1 MDMCEEIVQPLADI
15 DLGQFAASHKGI
27 DDGCVLGCIM
37 VATEQGVLKKHS
49 PLINKTDNNNKR
61 VTITL

>member
-1 MDMCEEIVQPLADI
+1 MDMGEEIVQPLADI

-37 VATEQGVLKKHS
+37 VATEQVVLTSKSQRSHTV
-49 PLINKTDNNNKR
+49 LGII
-61 VTITL
+61 ITTFG

>member
-1 MDMCEEIVQPLADI
+1 MGEEIVQPLADI

-37 VATEQGVLKKHS
+37 VATEQVVLTSQSQRSHTV
-49 PLINKTDNNNKR
+49 LGII
-61 VTITL
+61 ITTFG

>member
-1 MDMCEEIVQPLADI
+1 MDMGEEIVQPLAHI

-37 VATEQGVLKKHS
+37 VATEQVVLTSQSQRSHTV
-49 PLINKTDNNNKR
+49 LGII
-61 VTITL
+61 ITTFG

>member
-1 MDMCEEIVQPLADI
+1 MDMGEEIVQPLADI

-37 VATEQGVLKKHS
+37 VATEQVVLTSQSQRSHTV
-49 PLINKTDNNNKR
+49 LGII
-61 VTITL
+61 ITTFR

>member
-1 MDMCEEIVQPLADI
+1 MDMGEEIVQPLADI

-37 VATEQGVLKKHS
+37 VATEQVVLTSQSQRYHTVFG
-49 PLINKTDNNNKR
+49 II
-61 VTITL
+61 ITTFG

>member
-1 MDMCEEIVQPLADI
+1 MDMGEEIVQPLADI

-37 VATEQGVLKKHS
+37 VATEQVVLTSQSQRSHTV
-49 PLINKTDNNNKR
+49 LGII
-61 VTITL
+61 ITTFG

>member
-1 MDMCEEIVQPLADI
+1 MDMGKEIVQPLADI

-37 VATEQGVLKKHS
+37 VATEQVVLTSQSQRSHTV
-49 PLINKTDNNNKR
+49 LGII
-61 VTITL
+61 ITTFG

>member
-1 MDMCEEIVQPLADI
+1 MDMGEEIVQPLADI

-37 VATEQGVLKKHS
+37 VATEQVVLTSQSQRYHTV
-49 PLINKTDNNNKR
+49 LGII
-61 VTITL
+61 ITTFG

>member
-1 MDMCEEIVQPLADI
+1 MDMGEEIVQPLADI

-37 VATEQGVLKKHS
+37 VATEQVVLTSQSQRSHIV
-49 PLINKTDNNNKR
+49 LGII
-61 VTITL
+61 VTTFG

>member
-1 MDMCEEIVQPLADI
+1 MDMGEEIVQPLADI

-37 VATEQGVLKKHS
+37 VATEQVVLTSQSQRSHIV
-49 PLINKTDNNNKR
+49 LGII
-61 VTITL
+61 ITTFG